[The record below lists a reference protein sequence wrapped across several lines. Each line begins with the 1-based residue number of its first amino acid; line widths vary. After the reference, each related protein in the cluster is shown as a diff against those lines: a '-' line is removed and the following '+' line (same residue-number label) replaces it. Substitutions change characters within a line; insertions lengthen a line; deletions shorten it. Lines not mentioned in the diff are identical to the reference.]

1 MISVVSSA
9 KMGCTGAQEGSLRKS
24 WPLPKAC
31 SMTTGRLDSWV
42 WTEEEPWWWGC
53 TLQGWAASGSTGRA
67 HCWALTAGSPEH
79 AHRMVQGDVVLP
91 VLALPGEDICKDIV
105 AAVADQAG
113 VYQVGVTG
121 HIVCARVPAAG
132 RSSGPSCCSYGFA
145 RFEAL
150 VTTPPHAWL

>member
-1 MISVVSSA
+1 MVVGVYPA
-9 KMGCTGAQEGSLRKS
+9 GVGSK
-24 WPLPKAC
+24 W
-31 SMTTGRLDSWV
+31 TGRV
-42 WTEEEPWWWGC
+42 
-53 TLQGWAASGSTGRA
+53 

-91 VLALPGEDICKDIV
+91 VLALAGEDICKDIV

-132 RSSGPSCCSYGFA
+132 RSSGPSSCSYGCA
-145 RFEAL
+145 SFEAL